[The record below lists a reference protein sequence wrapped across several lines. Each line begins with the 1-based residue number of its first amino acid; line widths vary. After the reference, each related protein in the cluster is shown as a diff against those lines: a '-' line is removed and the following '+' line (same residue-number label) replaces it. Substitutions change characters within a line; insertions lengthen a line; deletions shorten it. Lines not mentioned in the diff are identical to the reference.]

1 MSAAVPVASNNICSH
16 EPPQQHQQQGHKR
29 NEEILKP
36 EDIMEFL
43 KGEDISELA
52 VLTKSGTVVIARF
65 TRMDS
70 VDPDIFKS
78 NLFKSMESIPAVF
91 TKSAIVRPEP
101 SSSRETSISTSD
113 SGIKPSGDPP
123 SLSTIFASRDWKNE
137 YQPTHVDVPYTNL
150 FQSKQDFARIPPPLA
165 TLPTLQPLVA
175 GGPAKPPPPLKI
187 PSSLAASVELP
198 PKKRPGE
205 PTDWKAMFFAQ
216 LSPLVEA
223 AARQA
228 PLVDT
233 KEEPMTASHTA
244 SGFKQRGIPSLPQQ
258 SLAGL
263 YPQDQPSISDDGDS
277 ASPSTST
284 AGKKNPTTSC
294 SKSLHKRKPRKIVP
308 DVKEFV
314 DVYTDTDVLFGR
326 GGRSNHHQGNKIYR
340 DKVTE
345 MQEHYRRDC
354 VKNEKTKVAQTIVDF
369 ITIGCRGRF
378 LELDKDTKRWYVVPN
393 IMARRKVGQALR
405 ENNTEEARQAKREKY
420 GQSKGGGGGSTASI
434 EC

>member
-1 MSAAVPVASNNICSH
+1 MSAAVPVASNNICAH
-16 EPPQQHQQQGHKR
+16 EPPQQHQQKDPKR
-29 NEEILKP
+29 DEEILNAQ
-36 EDIMEFL
+36 DIMELL
-43 KGEDISELA
+43 KGEVISEVA
-52 VLTKSGTVVIARF
+52 VLTKSRTVVIARF
-65 TRMDS
+65 TRTDS
-70 VDPDIFKS
+70 ADPEIFKS
-78 NLFKSMESIPAVF
+78 MLFKSMESIPAVF
-91 TKSAIVRPEP
+91 TKSDIVRPEP
-101 SSSRETSISTSD
+101 SSSRETSISTSGD
-113 SGIKPSGDPP
+113 DPSIQPSGDPP

-137 YQPTHVDVPYTNL
+137 YQPTHVDVPYASC
-150 FQSKQDFARIPPPLA
+150 FPSRPDFRIPPIA
-165 TLPTLQPLVA
+165 TLPTLQPLLA
-175 GGPAKPPPPLKI
+175 GGSAEPPPPPKI
-187 PSSLAASVELP
+187 PSSLAASVALP
-198 PKKRPGE
+198 PKKRPGKS
-205 PTDWKAMFFAQ
+205 TDWKAMFFAQ

-233 KEEPMTASHTA
+233 KEEPMTAPHTA
-244 SGFKQRGIPSLPQQ
+244 SGLKQPGLPQQ

-284 AGKKNPTTSC
+284 AGKKNPMTS
-294 SKSLHKRKPRKIVP
+294 SSLKSLHKRKPRKIVP

-314 DVYTDTDVLFGR
+314 DVYTDHDVLFGR

-420 GQSKGGGGGSTASI
+420 GQSKGGGGGSTGSI
-434 EC
+434 